1 MKTREEKLSI
11 PDRQIAEA
19 VYRGLKFETIIQR
32 ELNHRLIWFN
42 KDYLVGEWDKSSG
55 SFYKQS
61 KQLISFGQQIKLRDI
76 LRDLDLQL
84 EAKKEKKALFDKL
97 KKGIKKHTFE
107 VITGDDL
114 ESALIQYCD
123 TFFHRLLGSSGIS
136 ILGKKKCKNISI
148 SAGFHWIEPQSEK
161 QYLRYSTVCGWKLHP
176 FVNKALA
183 GLHKKYGN
191 GLSKSEFI
199 LRLILIFAYRHFLD
213 ELKERTNGQDN
224 IIKADE
230 RNTDIKELVGRL
242 SDGNFTNFINKFLAK
257 EEEKRQWIIC
267 NNRAKQFI
275 KKKKLTES
283 YECILQF
290 LMLSGFWKQRTTL
303 GPYPLYL
310 KEGEEL
316 YTDDFQIQPPVE
328 TQQGDI
334 QDLWN
339 WSVITRMENFFLDV
353 KWLKIFNN
361 NTNYKTYLVAKPIFL
376 QGYPLG
382 DFFIAGIYPSRRNA
396 IIRKRLLRKDVQDL
410 LHLFLPEIEYLVR
423 FITTLKLIH
432 HVVQNKFTHDFG
444 LPTENEIWER
454 TIRVFTPVHNAVE
467 ERILPHARKAAVA
480 EIINRNYAHHIGAHV
495 SPRATFDKVLARL
508 GKKIGDLSNSKLAAT
523 IAQLITIL
531 DVYKDERNEFIANLN
546 NEPFYQPSYL
556 YQDVVLPFIENTL
569 LMDNIAANEGIEYKN
584 PDGLSTPRNQEGRG
598 QIDPNT
604 ALNQLV
610 IRVFVDKS
618 LCSTD
623 NTKDQVAPQRGAK
636 NDLSACPDGYREL
649 KAVYIFFDSNNNR
662 VPKYDSL
669 DLPYVRE
676 IRTLG
681 EPFYDQRELT
691 CNDILVSLP
700 NPLAKHAFYSILE
713 NFIRNTAKHSYDPK
727 KHSNKI
733 VEIIIRVTNKGE
745 GFYRIELTDSISCI
759 SNGKLAEL
767 RSKIKNTDIL
777 EGKDRGI
784 ADMKINACLLAGLGL
799 TDKNMKSSLDVDIDS
814 EGHLIYRFSLLKHKE
829 VAVIGYNGE
838 KKFEDKNAGFYDF
851 SDLNEYSRCQVKN
864 FRFAV
869 VDCSTIDESSLKKL
883 IHQLPYR
890 LLLINA
896 SNDSEF
902 VTLRRA
908 VKVSKDVFAVES
920 KETFLENCWKKWLD
934 RFGENN
940 LDMRIFFQQKR
951 DEEPTQQWSNAI
963 NTLTNQAMS
972 ATVCYLDQGAIQPT
986 NDLSEPNKYYILY
999 DRHAKLAEKLK
1010 VNLLEKNFYEQIDK
1024 NSADFPLL
1032 FNARTEQKPFLFPY
1046 ELAEAGLLKILI
1058 LDERVAEASTD
1069 ILGGY
1074 YDSILKNGF
1083 KKAGNNCR
1091 NSNNITRFDAC
1102 WAAGIYIG
1110 THISDKPLSREIDEK
1125 SNHYL
1130 KIKFEKEPS
1139 SSHIKIKGTTNFA
1152 QWGDKLQKDLGLR
1165 VDVMVIHRTKLKDL
1179 CDDWNSRSIDF
1190 LESLDVPKVI
1200 ITTGGGVVDFV
1211 DPKKWQ
1217 ILPTNVIR
1225 DFVLSSSPAKLSLVR
1240 KIIS

>member
-1 MKTREEKLSI
+1 MRKRNRYIELLHQFEREAESVHKLFDEALEKPTGAEFERLIFPGDPNNFYLFFPDDWKPDEMYLLDPFGPILKHWKKSI
-11 PDRQIAEA
+11 A
-19 VYRGLKFETIIQR
+19 GLLWINILIWTDKEELQLRAKDQHHIRLILFKRKGYKTIIETHKLATTYSSNYIDR
-32 ELNHRLIWFN
+32 TLSLS
-42 KDYLVGEWDKSSG
+42 YLLYPSGNPKSSDLENKPNIVVTFHNKNTLPKY
-55 SFYKQS
+55 SF
-61 KQLISFGQQIKLRDI
+61 
-76 LRDLDLQL
+76 
-84 EAKKEKKALFDKL
+84 EM
-97 KKGIKKHTFE
+97 FE
-107 VITGDDL
+107 VIEADGIATNTNHNALNEAIINGKEYSGSK
-114 ESALIQYCD
+114 ESLTQDCS
-123 TFFHRLLGSSGIS
+123 HNMRKLL
-136 ILGKKKCKNISI
+136 
-148 SAGFHWIEPQSEK
+148 
-161 QYLRYSTVCGWKLHP
+161 
-176 FVNKALA
+176 
-183 GLHKKYGN
+183 
-191 GLSKSEFI
+191 
-199 LRLILIFAYRHFLD
+199 
-213 ELKERTNGQDN
+213 
-224 IIKADE
+224 
-230 RNTDIKELVGRL
+230 
-242 SDGNFTNFINKFLAK
+242 NKFEVNPDSDEHL
-257 EEEKRQWIIC
+257 KRFC
-267 NNRAKQFI
+267 
-275 KKKKLTES
+275 
-283 YECILQF
+283 
-290 LMLSGFWKQRTTL
+290 
-303 GPYPLYL
+303 LYL
-310 KEGEEL
+310 IWLRHIHPKSPFYYYVFPSHLDHKEG
-316 YTDDFQIQPPVE
+316 
-328 TQQGDI
+328 
-334 QDLWN
+334 
-339 WSVITRMENFFLDV
+339 
-353 KWLKIFNN
+353 
-361 NTNYKTYLVAKPIFL
+361 
-376 QGYPLG
+376 
-382 DFFIAGIYPSRRNA
+382 IAGIHLGTKKPLTDRESKFIGLIADTFGRYLELSVHERRRH
-396 IIRKRLLRKDVQDL
+396 IFVERVQ
-410 LHLFLPEIEYLVR
+410 V
-423 FITTLKLIH
+423 
-432 HVVQNKFTHDFG
+432 
-444 LPTENEIWER
+444 
-454 TIRVFTPVHNAVE
+454 
-467 ERILPHARKAAVA
+467 HARKATIA

-681 EPFYDQRELT
+681 EPFYDERELT

-951 DEEPTQQWSNAI
+951 DEEPTQKWSNAI
-963 NTLTNQAMS
+963 KTLTNQAMS

-986 NDLSEPNKYYILY
+986 NDLSESNKYYILY

-1010 VNLLEKNFYEQIDK
+1010 VSLLEKNFYEQIDK

-1058 LDERVAEASTD
+1058 LDERVAEATTD

-1130 KIKFEKEPS
+1130 KIKFEKERS

-1152 QWGDKLQKDLGLR
+1152 QWDDKLKKDLDLR

-1179 CDDWNSRSIDF
+1179 CDDWNSRRIDF